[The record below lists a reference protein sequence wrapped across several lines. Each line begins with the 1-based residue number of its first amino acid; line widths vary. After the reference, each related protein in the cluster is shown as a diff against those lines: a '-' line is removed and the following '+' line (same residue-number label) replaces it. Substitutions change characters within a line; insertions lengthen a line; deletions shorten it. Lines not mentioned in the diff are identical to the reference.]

1 MATTINQMRKKISR
15 AVRENPKYKTSSRAF
30 NSKTVGRYK
39 RLITQFCQ
47 LHIVKTSNWLFSL
60 WRTTSNRGCSP
71 SRIEVDVSLKKID
84 KSRGTE
90 RITLSRLFNEWTC
103 WGYLFLQSS
112 LKENAPQPQRTH
124 FSMLVSRRRKFQQ
137 FTESVSRVRATDSIK
152 HSVTFTDKCLA
163 AEKEL
168 FTLAVPRNP
177 TDLLQLY
184 NATVLQYKV
193 VCNSRSP

>member
-1 MATTINQMRKKISR
+1 M
-15 AVRENPKYKTSSRAF
+15 
-30 NSKTVGRYK
+30 
-39 RLITQFCQ
+39 
-47 LHIVKTSNWLFSL
+47 
-60 WRTTSNRGCSP
+60 
-71 SRIEVDVSLKKID
+71 
-84 KSRGTE
+84 
-90 RITLSRLFNEWTC
+90 
-103 WGYLFLQSS
+103 FLRSS
-112 LKENAPQPQRTH
+112 LKENAPQQQRTH